1 MVFLYSRDNI
11 LCWLYDLQIFF
22 TSVHVSFEF
31 IFGRLCHSDFL
42 CSQIY
47 KFLFKGFF
55 GIMGHDYKGTF
66 WIGTSQCSLAIQ
78 FEVDF
83 EYVQLYCSQALHKGW
98 KILVIL
104 VRLKINKTKGT
115 QSQDPS
121 QAYTRLGLLHPVPSL
136 PLSTAP
142 TSLSFVSH
150 VSVASNSK
158 FQAQAFHWPGSHAK
172 YRQMKLEILI
182 TNILWGNRHMELL
195 YLEFLLY
202 FPFL

>member
-1 MVFLYSRDNI
+1 MFQSCFCFLFCELSVQFLCPFFPFWLSVFFLMIWWNLYSRDNI
-11 LCWLYDLQIFF
+11 FCWLYDLQIFF

-66 WIGTSQCSLAIQ
+66 WVGASQCSLAIQ

-104 VRLKINKTKGT
+104 VRLRKLIR
-115 QSQDPS
+115 PREPR
-121 QAYTRLGLLHPVPSL
+121 ARIPHRPI
-136 PLSTAP
+136 
-142 TSLSFVSH
+142 
-150 VSVASNSK
+150 
-158 FQAQAFHWPGSHAK
+158 PG
-172 YRQMKLEILI
+172 
-182 TNILWGNRHMELL
+182 
-195 YLEFLLY
+195 
-202 FPFL
+202 